1 MLSGGVMV
9 KIAKISLKKLKLDP
23 ENPRISA
30 SLSEKDATNSLCDT
44 EQIVELAKDIAENG
58 ISPCEKFI
66 VLQDGEEYIV
76 IEGNRRLIALK
87 FLDNPNLAPERFFKK
102 FSEYS
107 ANRKVRV
114 NTVECMIVPNRKEAN
129 HWIETKHLG
138 QNKGKG
144 VKSWNAIQKA
154 CYFQSNPNRF
164 AYLLFN
170 HLLEGSSQYYNISNV
185 MHFIS
190 KPIFY
195 EYTGI
200 DYDQEEDKLIFP
212 SCEANSALD
221 NCLKQFVQDIL
232 EEKID
237 SHTHNSKQSIE
248 QYFEILFRK
257 FKLSKVYS
265 RNDARK
271 SKNKKETKHSEKQ
284 YSLFKNDANKDEN
297 CQKQK
302 LSCYDEEIA
311 NQLKQLGIVKLIAIY
326 SSVKKLKSDSDTPLL
341 YMAFNCLFE
350 ALMGLLGR
358 PNKVSFDTFLSNHPL
373 LKTVLNNTHRIRDNK
388 KDTLAT
394 LAKVREQTNRAKH
407 ALLAAPLSYMEI
419 ISDMQVLK
427 PLLMQLIN
435 EVYKKKLREKQKNAS
450 ATAVQYKQNTI
461 T

>member
-1 MLSGGVMV
+1 MV

-66 VLQDGEEYIV
+66 VLQDGENYTV

-87 FLDNPNLAPERFFKK
+87 FLDNPNLTPERFFKK

-114 NTVECMIVPNRKEAN
+114 NTVECMIVSNRKEAN

-311 NQLKQLGIVKLIAIY
+311 SLLNKLSTLCILKPAILY

-341 YMAFNCLFE
+341 YVAFSCLFE
-350 ALMGLLGR
+350 WLTGLIGR
-358 PNKVSFDTFLSNHPL
+358 PDKETFDSFLKNHPL
-373 LKTVLNNTHRIRDNK
+373 LETALDMYMGENKRATLDTLKKIRDNANIVK
-388 KDTLAT
+388 HANLAT
-394 LAKVREQTNRAKH
+394 
-407 ALLAAPLSYMEI
+407 PLTYLEI
-419 ISDMQVLK
+419 ANDMQLLK

-435 EVYKKKLREKQKNAS
+435 AVYKK
-450 ATAVQYKQNTI
+450 
-461 T
+461 